1 MANDIA
7 VASGQD
13 NDNSVCILG
22 NFDLDTLQKNEE
34 YITAINGMNSVEQV
48 KLIKRLFYE
57 YKCEYYVMDSK
68 GGHTPPCIV
77 ICK

>member
-48 KLIKRLFYE
+48 K
-57 YKCEYYVMDSK
+57 
-68 GGHTPPCIV
+68 
-77 ICK
+77 